1 MKSTFLTWTEL
12 RNFDDLSRQSEKH
25 SLYWTAFFFM
35 DLASFFRVSTWSG
48 KKTRPWGFPPNKNL
62 TKRRNINM
70 DQRLFTGNVA
80 FYLAIPWM
88 LQAPDTKKGAKIE
101 LRFIR
106 VVTYILI
113 IITYLLCLSS
123 LSSILFLLALLY
135 RMCMIFILIMCFKSN
150 DLNFLIHWSLLL
162 LTERRVEWSDLKK

>member
-1 MKSTFLTWTEL
+1 MK
-12 RNFDDLSRQSEKH
+12 REKH
-25 SLYWTAFFFM
+25 HILE
-35 DLASFFRVSTWSG
+35 VS
-48 KKTRPWGFPPNKNL
+48 PPKNL
-62 TKRRNINM
+62 TKRQNINL

-106 VVTYILI
+106 VVTCILI

-135 RMCMIFILIMCFKSN
+135 CMCMIFILIMCFKSN

-162 LTERRVEWSDLKK
+162 LTERSLEWRHHCWIDLYEFRCCSHLEAPWFFSKMTGTIWTIWYM